1 MNQFELD
8 RLSRQRVELLTA
20 ARDLERRID
29 ELGELIEQ
37 ARQTDRGGIDYDA
50 IRQCAGLFSFGAHP
64 LGKLSPPELV
74 EPYLLGLLQLAQLEG
89 DHQTELLIF
98 IQWILDQSGIQKR
111 LSDLLA
117 KSYGSDKNRL
127 YGRLSQLSGD
137 LASMFLLDL
146 LIGASLG
153 GSVGGDALDYI
164 SELASLQKL
173 DEESVKSVSVAARCA
188 LRGKVERT
196 EYRILDQVPRACAI
210 YLPEQAR
217 RVKLKT
223 PGPVLKW
230 KWYCQTGEYVEKG
243 QILGR
248 DELGKGKAYAPCS
261 GIVVRWT
268 SDFKPR
274 GVIGW
279 YGDDKDRAKNWLKQ
293 LEEEEG

>member
-1 MNQFELD
+1 M
-8 RLSRQRVELLTA
+8 
-20 ARDLERRID
+20 
-29 ELGELIEQ
+29 
-37 ARQTDRGGIDYDA
+37 
-50 IRQCAGLFSFGAHP
+50 
-64 LGKLSPPELV
+64 
-74 EPYLLGLLQLAQLEG
+74 
-89 DHQTELLIF
+89 
-98 IQWILDQSGIQKR
+98 
-111 LSDLLA
+111 
-117 KSYGSDKNRL
+117 
-127 YGRLSQLSGD
+127 
-137 LASMFLLDL
+137 
-146 LIGASLG
+146 
-153 GSVGGDALDYI
+153 DYI

-188 LRGKVERT
+188 LRGKVEPT

-230 KWYCQTGEYVEKG
+230 KWYCQTGEYVEKD

-279 YGDDKDRAKNWLKQ
+279 YGDDKDRAKNWLKL